1 MIVELSRIIVVAIIL
16 DSDCSSVVLLFIVI
30 NNTIRT
36 RLPQLAT
43 STGFIIKRASP
54 QFETFNPCKEQW
66 NSWSRR
72 FDQWLLLS
80 SFSGGDNAE
89 AKKRAAF
96 CTYIGS
102 ETFTL
107 LCSLCAPGKPEDK
120 TYEELKEKLDKQYG
134 VKNWCLLSVIVSIR
148 TNNLRHNH

>member
-1 MIVELSRIIVVAIIL
+1 M
-16 DSDCSSVVLLFIVI
+16 
-30 NNTIRT
+30 
-36 RLPQLAT
+36 
-43 STGFIIKRASP
+43 ASP
-54 QFETFNPCKEQW
+54 QFETFNPSKEQW

-96 CTYIGS
+96 CTYSGS

-107 LCSLCAPGKPEDK
+107 LCSFCAPGKPEDK
-120 TYEELKEKLDKQYG
+120 TYEALKKSWINNMVL
-134 VKNWCLLSVIVSIR
+134 KNWCLLSVIVSIR
-148 TNNLRHNH
+148 TNNLRHKH